1 MPTTSEVALGALVEE
16 QCILQV
22 ARRRDFLRSSIW
34 PRRVALIIVV
44 ELLTFGVAIDMCAF
58 GIGLE
63 SRPLPHPAC
72 SVAIKCSAHLEVSG
86 SSRISAG
93 PAAGVMTSPKSV
105 QTSSHR
111 SALHTSCHPQTPFSH
126 SPTTCYYAYAG
137 CCCNPYSR
145 YDAPPS
151 TASWCIRWKYMFDK
165 KGPEKP
171 RRLLR

>member
-22 ARRRDFLRSSIW
+22 TRRRDFLRSSIW

-72 SVAIKCSAHLEVSG
+72 SVAIECSAHLEVSG

-93 PAAGVMTSPKSV
+93 PAAGVVTSPESV

-111 SALHTSCHPQTPFSH
+111 SALHTSCHPQTSFFH
-126 SPTTCYYAYAG
+126 SPTTCHYAYAG
-137 CCCNPYSR
+137 CCCNPYSPLR
-145 YDAPPS
+145 CS
-151 TASWCIRWKYMFDK
+151 SLHS
-165 KGPEKP
+165 
-171 RRLLR
+171 LLVHKMEIHL